1 MRRAKTPGR
10 RRAEPRHGDRSEP
23 ALAPPPDP
31 LHPAYVIAVAI
42 AAACIL
48 FSVSFALYD
57 TDMWQHLA
65 VGRSIWLLHALPT
78 RQLWTWPNYGAPDVN
93 ASWGFRLLIWP
104 LWHAAGVTGLFAW
117 RWLTTLAAF
126 ALLWRAARRMGAR
139 GLTPLVVAVLC
150 SLIYRHRSQI
160 RPETLTAVLFAAEIW
175 ILESWREAWHERPA
189 DWRRDPRL
197 WLVPIAWA
205 WANVHISYWL
215 GLAVQGIYLIAS
227 GHQRGREPEARAGSA
242 LEGRRHALAI
252 LAASAA
258 ISFVNPWGWKA
269 LWQPFDYFLHWRHE
283 PIFQTIGELQPVD
296 WSYHA
301 RDGLAIL
308 IAGWIVLLIWR
319 ARAFR
324 LDRVEALMFALF
336 AALALP
342 TQRFVGIFALAAFP
356 FVARDLD
363 AWVRSRAWAKR
374 AAARES
380 GGSAAPARESGSSA
394 PPARESGKDRPP
406 ARSRSVWVRGALAAL
421 ACVAIGIPEWTRPSA
436 LIGVRLEQRVVP
448 VRACDFMAA
457 HGVHG
462 RGFNQFAAGGYLL
475 YRFWP
480 DRSRLPFMDIHQSGS
495 REDRYLYALAQ
506 QDSAAWRALDR
517 KYRFDYALIYTH
529 QYANDR
535 LIEFLDADRS
545 RWALVFSDDAAALFV
560 RRDGPLASLAHSFEY
575 RRLPAGIAPIALLE
589 ACRSDSLARGEL
601 EAELTRSIRES
612 PWNTRASLLLAPLLM
627 IDRRLVD
634 AHRLLDQAIHDNP
647 LAFEAH
653 ASRGE
658 VELEQGLAAEARA
671 DFEREIRLAGESA
684 YLDQAMARCFERLG
698 DLEAVRAW
706 QRRAGRVPAV
716 RSR

>member
-10 RRAEPRHGDRSEP
+10 KRPEPRHDNRSKP

-31 LHPAYVIAVAI
+31 RHPGFGIAVAI
-42 AAACIL
+42 AAACIA

-65 VGRSIWLLHALPT
+65 VGRAIWQLHALPT

-104 LWHAAGVTGLFAW
+104 LWNAFGVTGLFAW

-126 ALLWRAARRMGAR
+126 TLLGLTARRMGAR

-160 RPETLTAVLFAAEIW
+160 RPETLTAVWFAAEIW
-175 ILESWREAWHERPA
+175 ILESWRTVERERPA
-189 DWRRDPRL
+189 DARRDPRL

-227 GHQRGREPEARAGSA
+227 RDHRRAGEA
-242 LEGRRHALAI
+242 EVPAGRRARRHALAI

-308 IAGWIVLLIWR
+308 IVGWIVLLIWR
-319 ARAFR
+319 ARAFG

-363 AWVRSRAWAKR
+363 AWVRSRAGAKR

-380 GGSAAPARESGSSA
+380 GVGA
-394 PPARESGKDRPP
+394 PP
-406 ARSRSVWVRGALAAL
+406 ARSRSLWVRGALAAA

-457 HGVHG
+457 HGVRG
-462 RGFNQFAAGGYLL
+462 RGFNQFAAGGYQL

-480 DRSRLPFMDIHQSGS
+480 DRSRLPFIDIHQSGS

-506 QDSAAWRALDR
+506 QDSAAWRALDD

-535 LIEFLDADRS
+535 LIEFLDADRA
-545 RWALVFSDDAAALFV
+545 RWALVFSDDAAGLLV
-560 RRDGPLASLAHSFEY
+560 RRDGPLGSLARGFEY
-575 RRLPAGIAPIALLE
+575 RRMPAGIAPLALLE
-589 ACRSDSLARGEL
+589 ACRSDSLTRSEL
-601 EAELTRSIRES
+601 EAELGRSIRES
-612 PWNTRASLLLAPLLM
+612 AWNTRASLLLAPLLM

-684 YLDQAMARCFERLG
+684 YLDQALARCFERLG
-698 DLEAVRAW
+698 DLEAARAW